1 MGTSSPLCLNFVKIF
16 KQYNISEVLPLTS
29 AMAKKHL
36 KAAAAR
42 ARAARW
48 HAPSAK
54 SASTSPHDSAT
65 ELAESSLGTGD
76 SSFTDNTF
84 CNFSDQGSESEC
96 GYSRGVNMDLSDSDE
111 DSSDWVD
118 SEAESLSELE
128 GDELELNLEELRKET
143 EALVGPEVNWKI
155 MEKKTLKEWVNAE
168 KNRALGYTG
177 LSSRTRQ
184 RHEKDARDR
193 AAFRRVAQTS

>member
-1 MGTSSPLCLNFVKIF
+1 M
-16 KQYNISEVLPLTS
+16 TS
-29 AMAKKHL
+29 AMAKKQL
-36 KAAAAR
+36 KEAAAR

-48 HAPSAK
+48 QAPNAK
-54 SASTSPHDSAT
+54 SASTSPHNSAT

-76 SSFTDNTF
+76 SSFTDNLLWD
-84 CNFSDQGSESEC
+84 FSDPGSESEC
-96 GYSRGVNMDLSDSDE
+96 GYSGGVNMDLSDSNE

-128 GDELELNLEELRKET
+128 GDELEMNLEELRKET
-143 EALVGPEVNWKI
+143 EALVGPEVNWNI
-155 MEKKTLKEWVNAE
+155 MERRTSKEWEMAE

-184 RHEKDARDR
+184 RREKDGRDR
-193 AAFRRVAQTS
+193 AAFRKAAETS